1 MNIEIIKILCD
12 IWTFK
17 VYDDDYSL
25 QVLVKKFLRWKA
37 PIKKKNTD
45 KGYHN
50 RMNIFKI
57 IYNHNVC
64 ALKWLKTQNA
74 TCILARHL
82 QVLGNA
88 LLVTEEQKKIR
99 WHLSCT
105 LKVWMVGT
113 WKEICMSTCVWEK
126 DHSYVEFQFVH
137 LPSILSKSMN
147 CIS

>member
-1 MNIEIIKILCD
+1 MIFELSRYMMTITAYKFSWKNSCD
-12 IWTFK
+12 ERHP
-17 VYDDDYSL
+17 L
-25 QVLVKKFLRWKA
+25 
-37 PIKKKNTD
+37 KKNTD

-137 LPSILSKSMN
+137 LPSILSESMN